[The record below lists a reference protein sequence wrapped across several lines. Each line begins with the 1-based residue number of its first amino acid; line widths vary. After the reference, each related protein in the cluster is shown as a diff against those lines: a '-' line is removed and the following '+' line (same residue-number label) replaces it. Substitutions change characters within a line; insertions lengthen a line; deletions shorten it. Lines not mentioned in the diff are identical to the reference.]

1 MHTGWS
7 KEGIQGQCVCK
18 IIRRLGGA
26 DGCVGIWCAFA
37 ISGTDDGGNHL
48 CCKGLGCHR
57 GAGSSAY
64 GIWPK
69 LPRYP
74 RIRPARCDVSIGCS
88 SRPDLG
94 CCGYHAI
101 ATQGR
106 TLD

>member
-94 CCGYHAI
+94 CCGYHA
-101 ATQGR
+101 
-106 TLD
+106 

>member
-18 IIRRLGGA
+18 IIRRLGGGGA

-48 CCKGLGCHR
+48 RGKGSGRHR

-69 LPRYP
+69 LRRYP
-74 RIRPARCDVSIGCS
+74 RIRPARG
-88 SRPDLG
+88 RP
-94 CCGYHAI
+94 
-101 ATQGR
+101 QR
-106 TLD
+106 SPRRW